1 MYMIHTLIWIITFN
15 VDFVENIVV
24 SISKNLLI
32 CFNIPGKNTMYLEI
46 HSSKLN
52 VCIAIYWSIP
62 NQLIIPLLIYTCM
75 CW

>member
-1 MYMIHTLIWIITFN
+1 MYMIHTFIWIITFN

-24 SISKNLLI
+24 SISKNWFI
-32 CFNIPGKNTMYLEI
+32 GFNIPGKNTMYLEI